1 MERKGIRLTQ
11 TSYAVLSLLDLLG
24 EATVYELKQ
33 LLERSIENFWP
44 IPHTTFYAEPER
56 LAGAGYLRSEQ
67 EPGGRR
73 RKRYS
78 LTDSGREALA
88 EWVQS
93 AEVAPPQYRDEGMLK
108 IFAGADPHPIM
119 VARRAWHEAKLAEL
133 RGCLGE
139 IRAAGGAGGGVEQ
152 SLRAGITYH
161 RQMLEPIE
169 RFLDEQSPIER
180 RGAGG
185 RGGDGRG
192 GDGLH
197 GDARGGDDDGRR
209 GDGRDPVEPAQTGDQ
224 AATGSS

>member
-1 MERKGIRLTQ
+1 MESKGIRLTQ
-11 TSYAVLSLLDLLG
+11 TSYAVFSLLDLLG

-73 RKRYS
+73 RKRYA

-88 EWVQS
+88 EWVR
-93 AEVAPPQYRDEGMLK
+93 ATDVVPPQYRDEGMLK
-108 IFAGADPHPIM
+108 IFAGADPRPIM
-119 VARRAWHEAKLAEL
+119 AARREWHVAKLDEL
-133 RGCLGE
+133 RGCLRE
-139 IRAAGGAGGGVEQ
+139 VRATGGAAGVEQ
-152 SLRAGITYH
+152 SLRAGMTYH

-169 RFLDEQSPIER
+169 RFLDAQ
-180 RGAGG
+180 G
-185 RGGDGRG
+185 R
-192 GDGLH
+192 
-197 GDARGGDDDGRR
+197 
-209 GDGRDPVEPAQTGDQ
+209 PEPAAATDQ

>member
-1 MERKGIRLTQ
+1 MEHKGIRLTQ

-73 RKRYS
+73 RKRYA

-88 EWVQS
+88 EWVQTTD
-93 AEVAPPQYRDEGMLK
+93 VAPPQYRDEGILK
-108 IFAGADPHPIM
+108 IFAGADPGPIM
-119 VARRAWHEAKLAEL
+119 AARREWHLAKLAEL
-133 RGCLGE
+133 RACLQE
-139 IRAAGGAGGGVEQ
+139 VRATGGAAGVEQ
-152 SLRAGITYH
+152 SLRAGLTYH

-169 RFLDEQSPIER
+169 RFL
-180 RGAGG
+180 AGQ
-185 RGGDGRG
+185 
-192 GDGLH
+192 
-197 GDARGGDDDGRR
+197 
-209 GDGRDPVEPAQTGDQ
+209 DPTEPEPAGDQ

>member
-73 RKRYS
+73 RKRYA
-78 LTDSGREALA
+78 LTDVGRGALA
-88 EWVQS
+88 EWVQ
-93 AEVAPPQYRDEGMLK
+93 ATDTAPPQYRDEGMLK
-108 IFAGADPHPIM
+108 IFAGADPRPIM
-119 VARRAWHEAKLAEL
+119 AARREWHVAKLAEL
-133 RGCLGE
+133 GECLRDV
-139 IRAAGGAGGGVEQ
+139 RAAGGGGSGVEQ

-169 RFLDEQSPIER
+169 RFLDAQ
-180 RGAGG
+180 AHDNL
-185 RGGDGRG
+185 DGQAQVDL
-192 GDGLH
+192 DGQ
-197 GDARGGDDDGRR
+197 AR
-209 GDGRDPVEPAQTGDQ
+209 VEPAQSGDQ